1 MTINKLALTRIWRK
15 TRTGCCLS
23 LVALTAIVSLL
34 LGSPV
39 WAPEDPWRL
48 VAEIPIVRGPE
59 RTGVEE
65 VADFLEEHGIRLHAG
80 QLFAIAESVAEESRR
95 HGIDTELLMS
105 VIFSESGFR
114 VDAVSEKGAIGLM
127 QLLPSTAEE
136 IADQLNLRWQG
147 DAHLLNPQANIA
159 LGSYY
164 LRQLMDLFDDDLEL
178 ALTAYNKGPGYVHR
192 LRALAAAEP
201 GSAAISSAYAEKI
214 VGLASNRT
222 RTRAAL

>member
-1 MTINKLALTRIWRK
+1 MAMKRLALNRIWRM

-23 LVALTAIVSLL
+23 IVALTAVASLL

-59 RTGVEE
+59 RTGVEQ
-65 VADFLEEHGIRLHAG
+65 VADFLDDHGIRLPAS
-80 QLFAIAESVAEESRR
+80 QLIAIAESVAEESRR
-95 HGIDTELLMS
+95 HGIEPELLIS
-105 VIFSESGFR
+105 VIFSESRFR
-114 VDAVSEKGAIGLM
+114 IDAVSEKGAIGLM

-136 IADQLNLRWQG
+136 IAAHLNLRWQG

-159 LGSYY
+159 IGSYY
-164 LRQLMDLFDDDLEL
+164 LRQLMDLFDNDVQL

-192 LRALAAAEP
+192 LRALAAD
-201 GSAAISSAYAEKI
+201 GQDNAAISSAYADKI
-214 VGLASNRT
+214 VGLASGRT
-222 RTRAAL
+222 GT

>member
-1 MTINKLALTRIWRK
+1 MNMQTLALTGIWRM
-15 TRTGCCLS
+15 TRSSCCL
-23 LVALTAIVSLL
+23 LMVAVTAVASML

-59 RTGVEE
+59 RTGVEK
-65 VADFLEEHGIRLHAG
+65 VAEFLDQHGIRLPPG
-80 QLFAIAESVAEESRR
+80 QMFAIAESVAEASRR
-95 HGIDTELLMS
+95 HGIDAELLIS

-127 QLLPSTAEE
+127 QLLPSTAEQL
-136 IADQLNLRWQG
+136 AAQLNLRWQG

-159 LGSYY
+159 MGSLY
-164 LRQLMDLFDDDLEL
+164 LRQLMDVFDDDLQL

-192 LRALAAAEP
+192 LRALASAEP
-201 GSAAISSAYAEKI
+201 GSAAIRSAYAEKI

-222 RTRAAL
+222 NSRSDL